1 MKQMLG
7 ILKVIKNKEKIK
19 KKKKL
24 HQNLTDEL
32 NKLKEEK

>member
-19 KKKKL
+19 KKKL